1 MPIVPTRKNQ
11 FTEGIKG
18 IGALGREY
26 MNKGADALG
35 KGLKKAGPPVANA
48 LFGEEGRI
56 PLAASLIPGADLVD
70 KLSAGKRPGLL
81 DLPGLNDV
89 KALKAL
95 LIAGVPIEQ
104 IFKAFGR
111 KIGQSGDVGDAFAER
126 MGRLPD
132 VLQDA
137 TARTVIG
144 KESGFPGY
152 KIPPISKGNA
162 PVPTRSGTSNNHVKG
177 AYVNRGGANNTRE
190 IWTRGDD
197 PDQVART
204 LVGITAGRALPAE
217 LDKFTDIS
225 QAALKGVPDNGN
237 YGRMLSD
244 LIYGGNKKMYKDMEA
259 RGNAREVS
267 DYLAMLYGN
276 PNLRYVLENAEQNGE
291 GIGELSDAFKRLS
304 GGVPLRNNY
313 DPSAKNAVLQ
323 EILAGRMSKSDAG
336 DLFEKPMGKSIN
348 DFGKGLDNSYPKED
362 LFQLLAGGAQSGRMS
377 ALADRFRN
385 MGGLDKDMIQ
395 QNMVPTMMRNLSDKG
410 SNIPL
415 REFFDKLIKKMP
427 IGDKDPRLTSGKSRK
442 VRKYYFDD

>member
-1 MPIVPTRKNQ
+1 MPIVPTRKSGIS
-11 FTEGIKG
+11 EGVKG
-18 IGALGREY
+18 IAALGREH
-26 MNKGADALG
+26 MSKGADALG
-35 KGLKKAGPPVANA
+35 KGLKKIGPVASDV

-81 DLPGLNDV
+81 DLPGLSDA
-89 KALKAL
+89 KTLKAL
-95 LIAGVPIEQ
+95 LIAGVPVEQ

-111 KIGQSGDVGDAFAER
+111 KIGQSDDVADAFAAR

-132 VLQDA
+132 ELQDA

-152 KIPPISKGNA
+152 KIPPINKGNA
-162 PVPTRSGTSNNHVKG
+162 PIPTRGNTSNNAVKG

-204 LVGITAGRALPAE
+204 LVGVTAGRALPAE

-244 LIYGGNKKMYKDMEA
+244 LIYGGNKKMYKDMDA

-267 DYLAMLYGN
+267 DYLAKLYGN
-276 PNLRYVLENAEQNGE
+276 PNLRYVLENAEKNGE
-291 GIGELSDAFKRLS
+291 GIGELSDAFKQLS

-323 EILAGRMSKSDAG
+323 EILAGRMNKSDAG
-336 DLFEKPMGKSIN
+336 DLFEKPMGKSVN
-348 DFGKGLDNSYPKED
+348 DFGKGLDSSYPKED

-377 ALADRFRN
+377 ALTDRFRN
-385 MGGLDKDMIQ
+385 LGGLDKDMIQ

-410 SNIPL
+410 SNIPM
-415 REFFDKLIKKMP
+415 RESFDKLIKKMP

>member
-1 MPIVPTRKNQ
+1 MPVPTR
-11 FTEGIKG
+11 TT
-18 IGALGREY
+18 
-26 MNKGADALG
+26 ADARRKNFDRLG
-35 KGLKKAGPPVANA
+35 KAYNTAKSTAKSAGKFASKA
-48 LFGEEGRI
+48 LFGDEGRI
-56 PLAASLIPGADLVD
+56 PTMASLIPGADLVD
-70 KLSAGKRPGLL
+70 KLSSGKAPGLL
-81 DLPGLNDV
+81 DFPGLNDL

-95 LIAGVPIEQ
+95 MLAGVPLEQ
-104 IFKAFGR
+104 IFKSFGR
-111 KIGQSGDVGDAFAER
+111 KIGQSDDVAEAFAER
-126 MGRLPD
+126 MGRLSD
-132 VLQDA
+132 ELQDA
-137 TARTVIG
+137 TARTIAG

-162 PVPTRSGTSNNHVKG
+162 PVPTRGGTSNNLVKG

-190 IWTRGDD
+190 MWTRGDD

-204 LVGITAGRALPAE
+204 LVGLTAGRALPAE

-244 LIYGGNKKMYKDMEA
+244 LIYGGNKKMYKDMDA

-267 DYLAMLYGN
+267 DYLAKLYGN
-276 PNLRYVLENAEQNGE
+276 PNLRYVLENAEKNGE
-291 GIGELSDAFKRLS
+291 GIGELSDAFKQIS
-304 GGVPLRNNY
+304 GVPLRNNY

-323 EILAGRMSKSDAG
+323 EILAGRMNKSDAG

-377 ALADRFRN
+377 ALSDKFRN
-385 MGGLDKDMIQ
+385 LGGLDKDMIQ

-410 SNIPL
+410 SNIPM
-415 REFFDKLIKKMP
+415 RESFDKLIKKMP